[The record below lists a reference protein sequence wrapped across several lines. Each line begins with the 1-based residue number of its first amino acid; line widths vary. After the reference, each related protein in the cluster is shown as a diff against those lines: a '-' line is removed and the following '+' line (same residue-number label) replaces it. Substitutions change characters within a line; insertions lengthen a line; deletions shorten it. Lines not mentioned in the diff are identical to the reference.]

1 MSRRDATFLEA
12 ADFIAARLCRDALWS
27 GGRCN
32 WLGDSME
39 YVGGQ
44 WAVAHRAF
52 GPDLYSGTSGVA
64 FFLAEAFAKTAEPLF
79 RETAEGGA
87 RHALSRLEE
96 MTAAARIGFYTGHT
110 GIGYALTRIGELL
123 GAREFVDRGLQVVEA
138 LAEVEPDERATDVL
152 AGSAGA
158 VPALIRLH
166 GKHGRA
172 PLLELA
178 RRHGEFLVGA
188 ARKTAT
194 GWSWNTL
201 NVAPEQRR
209 QDLNGFSHGAA
220 GIAWA
225 LLELWKATGEA
236 RFRVAAEQ
244 GFAYERQWFDPQQ
257 ENWPDF
263 RGLYDSW
270 AGSGGQPGFMAAWCH
285 GAPGIGLSRVRAYE
299 LTGDE
304 VYRREAEAALRCT
317 SRTLAAPAAQGQ
329 SNYSLCHGSAG
340 NAELLI
346 YAARAL
352 GDDSHRALAE
362 QVGRFGVEQYRKA
375 QGPWPC
381 GVLQG
386 GETPGLLLG
395 LAGIGHFYLRLH
407 DPAAIPSVLI
417 ILPEEERE
425 EESGR

>member
-1 MSRRDATFLEA
+1 MSAQGETFLEA
-12 ADFIAARLCRDALWS
+12 ADSVAARLCRDALWA
-27 GGRCN
+27 GARCN

-39 YVGGQ
+39 FVGGQ
-44 WAVAHRAF
+44 WVTAHRAF

-64 FFLAEAFAKTAEPLF
+64 LFLAEVFKKTGEPLF
-79 RETAEGGA
+79 RETAAGGA

-96 MTAAARIGFYTGHT
+96 MPAQTRVGFYTGHT

-123 GAREFVDRGLQVVEA
+123 GEQEFVDRGLQVVEV

-158 VPALIRLH
+158 IPALLH
-166 GKHGRA
+166 LRTKYGRE

-188 ARKTAT
+188 ARKTQT

-201 NVAPEQRR
+201 NIPAEQRK

-220 GIAWA
+220 GISWA
-225 LLELWKATGEA
+225 LLELWKATGEGK
-236 RFRVAAEQ
+236 FRVAAEQ
-244 GFAYERQWFDPQQ
+244 GFAYERQSFDPRQ

-263 RGLYDSW
+263 RGLYDAW
-270 AGSGGQPGFMAAWCH
+270 ASTPGQPGFMTAWCH
-285 GAPGIGLSRVRAYE
+285 GAPGIGLSRVRAYA
-299 LTGDE
+299 LTGEE

-317 SRTLAAPAAQGQ
+317 SRMLAVATVPGQ
-329 SNYSLCHGSAG
+329 ANYSLCHGSAG
-340 NAELLI
+340 NAELLV
-346 YAARAL
+346 YAARVF
-352 GDDSHRALAE
+352 GDDSARLLAE
-362 QVGRFGVEQYRKA
+362 QVGLVGVEQYRKTLS
-375 QGPWPC
+375 PWPC

-407 DPAAIPSVLI
+407 DPASVPPVLI
-417 ILPEEERE
+417 ILPEEE
-425 EESGR
+425 GK

>member
-1 MSRRDATFLEA
+1 MSEQPGATFLEA
-12 ADFIAARLCRDALWS
+12 ADYVAARLCRDALWS

-39 YVGGQ
+39 FVGGQ
-44 WAVAHRAF
+44 WSVAHRAF

-64 FFLAEAFAKTAEPLF
+64 LFLAEAYAKTGEPLF
-79 RETAEGGA
+79 RETAAGGA
-87 RHALSRLEE
+87 RHAVSRLEE
-96 MTAAARIGFYTGHT
+96 TPTSARVGFYTGHT

-123 GAREFVDRGLQVVEA
+123 GEQEFVDRGLQTVEA
-138 LAEVEPDERATDVL
+138 LAEVAPDEHATDVL

-158 VPALIRLH
+158 IPALLRLR
-166 GKHGRA
+166 KKYDRE

-178 RRHGEFLVGA
+178 LRHGEFLLGA

-201 NVAPEQRR
+201 NIAPEQRK

-220 GIAWA
+220 GISWA
-225 LLELWKATGEA
+225 LLELWKATGQE
-236 RFRVAAEQ
+236 RFRVAAGQ
-244 GFAYERQWFDPQQ
+244 GFAYERQWFDRQQ

-263 RGLYDSW
+263 RGLYDTW
-270 AGSGGQPGFMAAWCH
+270 ANTGGQPGFMSAWCH
-285 GAPGIGLSRVRAYE
+285 GAPGIGLSRVRAYA
-299 LTGDE
+299 LTGEE

-317 SRTLAAPAAQGQ
+317 GRTLAAPAAQGQ
-329 SNYSLCHGSAG
+329 ANYSLCHGNAG
-340 NAELLI
+340 NAELFV
-346 YAARAL
+346 YAARAF
-352 GDDSHRALAE
+352 GDDSHRRVAE
-362 QVGRFGVEQYRKA
+362 QVGRAGIELYR
-375 QGPWPC
+375 QSQSPWPC

-407 DPAAIPSVLI
+407 DPVGVPSVLI
-417 ILPEEERE
+417 ILPEEE
-425 EESGR
+425 

>member
-1 MSRRDATFLEA
+1 MSAQVGGFLDA
-12 ADFIAARLCRDALWS
+12 ADFIAARLCRDAVWA

-39 YVGGQ
+39 FVGGQ

-64 FFLAEAFAKTAEPLF
+64 LFLAEAYAVTGEALF
-79 RETAEGGA
+79 RETAVGGA
-87 RHALSRLEE
+87 RQALSRLEE
-96 MTAAARIGFYTGHT
+96 LPAQ
-110 GIGYALTRIGELL
+110 TRIGELI
-123 GAREFVDRGLQVVEA
+123 GGQEFVDRGLEIVEA
-138 LAEVEPDERATDVL
+138 LIAFEPDERATDVL

-158 VPALIRLH
+158 VPALLH
-166 GKHGRA
+166 LRSKYDRE

-178 RRHGEFLVGA
+178 RRHGEFLIGA
-188 ARKTAT
+188 ARKTPT

-201 NVAPEQRR
+201 NIPAEQRT

-220 GIAWA
+220 GISWA
-225 LLELWKATGEA
+225 LLELWKVTGEEK
-236 RFRVAAEQ
+236 FRVAAEQ
-244 GFAYERQWFDPQQ
+244 GFAYERQWFDPRQ

-263 RGLYDSW
+263 RGLYDTW
-270 AGSGGQPGFMAAWCH
+270 GSGGGNQPGFMAAWCH

-299 LTGDE
+299 LTGQE

-317 SRTLAAPAAQGQ
+317 GRTLAAPTAPGQ
-329 SNYSLCHGSAG
+329 ANYSLCHGSAG
-340 NAELLI
+340 NADLLV
-346 YAARAL
+346 YASRVF
-352 GDDSHRALAE
+352 GDDSHQRLAE
-362 QVGRFGVEQYRKA
+362 QVGLAAVEQYRKTFS
-375 QGPWPC
+375 PWPC

-407 DPAAIPSVLI
+407 DAAGVPSVLT
-417 ILPEEERE
+417 ILPGGKVR
-425 EESGR
+425 R

>member
-1 MSRRDATFLEA
+1 MSAQGETFLEA
-12 ADFIAARLCRDALWS
+12 ADFIAARLCRDAVWA
-27 GGRCN
+27 GARCN

-39 YVGGQ
+39 FVGGQ
-44 WAVAHRAF
+44 WTVAHRAF

-64 FFLAEAFAKTAEPLF
+64 LFLAEAFKKTGEPLF
-79 RETAEGGA
+79 RDTAVGGA
-87 RHALSRLEE
+87 RQALSRLEE
-96 MTAAARIGFYTGHT
+96 LTAHARVGFYTGHT
-110 GIGYALTRIGELL
+110 GVGYALTRIGELIDEQ
-123 GAREFVDRGLQVVEA
+123 EFVDRGLQLVEA

-158 VPALIRLH
+158 IPALLH
-166 GKHGRA
+166 LQKKYGRG

-188 ARKTAT
+188 ARKTQG

-201 NVAPEQRR
+201 NIAAEQRR

-225 LLELWKATGEA
+225 LLELWKATGEGK
-236 RFRVAAEQ
+236 FRVAAEQ
-244 GFAYERQWFDPQQ
+244 GFAYERQWFDPRQ

-263 RGLYDSW
+263 RGLYDAW
-270 AGSGGQPGFMAAWCH
+270 AGTPGQPSFMTAWCH
-285 GAPGIGLSRVRAYE
+285 GAPGIGLARVRAYA
-299 LTGDE
+299 LTQQE
-304 VYRREAEAALRCT
+304 IYRREAEAALRCT

-329 SNYSLCHGSAG
+329 SNYSLCHGSSG
-340 NAELLI
+340 NAELLV
-346 YAARAL
+346 YAARAF
-352 GDDSHRALAE
+352 GEDSWRLLAE
-362 QVGRFGVEQYRKA
+362 QVGHIGVEQYRKTLS
-375 QGPWPC
+375 PWPC

-407 DPAAIPSVLI
+407 DPAGVPSVLI
-417 ILPEEERE
+417 ILPQNDEV
-425 EESGR
+425 

>member
-1 MSRRDATFLEA
+1 MSAQVGGFLEA
-12 ADFIAARLCRDALWS
+12 ADSVAARLCRDAVWA

-39 YVGGQ
+39 FVGGQ

-64 FFLAEAFAKTAEPLF
+64 LFLAEAFRQTGEPLF
-79 RETAEGGA
+79 RETAVGGV

-96 MTAAARIGFYTGHT
+96 LPAPARVGFYTGHT
-110 GIGYALTRIGELL
+110 GIGYALTRVGELIDEQ
-123 GAREFVDRGLQVVEA
+123 EFVDRGLQVVEA

-158 VPALIRLH
+158 IPALLH
-166 GKHGRA
+166 LRQKYGRE
-172 PLLELA
+172 PLLDIA
-178 RRHGEFLVGA
+178 RRHGEFLLGA
-188 ARKTAT
+188 ARKTPK

-201 NVAPEQRR
+201 GLAAEQRQ

-220 GIAWA
+220 GISWA
-225 LLELWKATGEA
+225 LLELWKATGEGK
-236 RFRVAAEQ
+236 FRVAAEQ
-244 GFAYERQWFDPQQ
+244 GFAYERQSFDARQ

-263 RGLYDSW
+263 RGLYDAW
-270 AGSGGQPGFMAAWCH
+270 AGTPGQPSFMTAWCH

-299 LTGDE
+299 LTGE
-304 VYRREAEAALRCT
+304 ESYRREAEAALRCT
-317 SRTLAAPAAQGQ
+317 SRALAGTAALGQ

-340 NAELLI
+340 NAELLV
-346 YAARAL
+346 YAARVF
-352 GDDSHRALAE
+352 GDDTSRLLAE
-362 QVGRFGVEQYRKA
+362 QVGHFGVEQYRKTF
-375 QGPWPC
+375 GPWPC

-407 DPAAIPSVLI
+407 DPENVPSVLI
-417 ILPEEERE
+417 ILPQNDE
-425 EESGR
+425 G

>member
-1 MSRRDATFLEA
+1 MSAQGGTFLEA
-12 ADFIAARLCRDALWS
+12 ADFIAARLCRDAVWA
-27 GGRCN
+27 GARCN

-39 YVGGQ
+39 FVGGQ
-44 WAVAHRAF
+44 WVVAHRAF

-64 FFLAEAFAKTAEPLF
+64 LFLAEAFKKTGEPLF
-79 RETAEGGA
+79 RETATGGA
-87 RHALSRLEE
+87 RQALSRLDELPPQ
-96 MTAAARIGFYTGHT
+96 ARVGFYTGHT
-110 GIGYALTRIGELL
+110 GIGYALTRIGELIDEQ
-123 GAREFVDRGLQVVEA
+123 EFVDRGLQVVEA

-158 VPALIRLH
+158 IPALLH
-166 GKHGRA
+166 LRQKYGRA

-188 ARKTAT
+188 ARKTQG

-201 NVAPEQRR
+201 NIPAEQRK

-220 GIAWA
+220 GISWA
-225 LLELWKATGEA
+225 LLELWKATGEE

-244 GFAYERQWFDPQQ
+244 GFAYERRSFDPRQ

-263 RGLYDSW
+263 RGLYDAW
-270 AGSGGQPGFMAAWCH
+270 AAAPGQPSFMSAWCH
-285 GAPGIGLSRVRAYE
+285 GAPGIGLSRVRAYA
-299 LTGDE
+299 LTRQE
-304 VYRREAEAALRCT
+304 VYRREAEAALRST
-317 SRTLAAPAAQGQ
+317 SRTLAATPAQGQ

-340 NAELLI
+340 NAELLV
-346 YAARAL
+346 YAARAF
-352 GDDSHRALAE
+352 GEDSWRLLAE
-362 QVGRFGVEQYRKA
+362 QVGHVGVEQYRKTL
-375 QGPWPC
+375 GPWPC

-407 DPAAIPSVLI
+407 DPAGVPSVLI
-417 ILPEEERE
+417 ILPD
-425 EESGR
+425 EESRQ